1 MTTAGLQTCHAHVDT
16 EYDVIDYITT
26 YRIYNGTDNNID
38 KNNNIDNKNNN
49 NKSTNNKS
57 TNNKNMNSKNMNS
70 KNMNDNNINDD
81 GNNSRNNNN
90 NNSNTDSNDNENENE
105 NENENKEF
113 LSNASDGF
121 GVGGNIFSHSNR
133 ESILRDTALSRYV
146 RMLNYHL
153 LPLHLFVIHSLFLF

>member
-26 YRIYNGTDNNID
+26 YRIYNGTDHNID
-38 KNNNIDNKNNN
+38 KNNNNN

-57 TNNKNMNSKNMNS
+57 TNNKNMNS

-90 NNSNTDSNDNENENE
+90 NNSNTDSNDNENE